1 MAAQTADMAD
11 SLSDNADD
19 LLRHAPPGYKFD
31 EDLWPDIFKFGKHIL
46 DVACQGEPECEPK
59 RDEMSTFLEKP
70 AQAVGVEI
78 EKLDATPLPA
88 PLDAPPQGEGGTER
102 PLARCPFP
110 QRSQARGPSLYV
122 GDSSFQCWFR
132 EETEKRI
139 MVKRWE
145 EGEPRYT
152 QGCVMWP
159 GRSLGCFR
167 EPERALIE
175 ELKRF
180 PEHMRVMWMITPTLS
195 GVNMGAIV
203 KTHKNKLK
211 QATWYDV
218 AARELC
224 RCMKKHL
231 GHVHEGLP
239 FMAPD
244 LNGVWGPT
252 LVSILYASHH
262 WEQTSTGWVDPFHPS
277 ELGLDKYKELV
288 WDALGREDVLSIKIL
303 DGWNFQEK
311 NSRKKPCSFE
321 SYAREMRKLLG
332 TNCVGHAIDVLETM
346 VRHAKKCVPPG
357 TKFRLREIAPP
368 GPNLAAQRTTASGQ
382 GSGGMRGATGGK
394 VDAGR
399 EVAVEAAFLE
409 AKKITEAQTRLWKA
423 QWSMFGPY
431 CKLASPPQKEG
442 MVIDAEQGL
451 KHSSNP
457 TQELDPREQN
467 EGQQKLMYELICEAG
482 RKRSARETSAAYR
495 GRAQHSGT
503 VSGQEDPPL
512 PSAPDA
518 SLAGDGPR
526 PVAGCSPVGNQELAQ
541 GRGQDSRTAS
551 GQVGPPHPLLAAA
564 PFPPPCP
571 PLSAA
576 LDASRADPLAAPPPA
591 PPAPPEKN
599 PPLQVKAKPRP
610 PLCPPRPPPPP
621 PPVVKRRRT
630 QNWRWCIGPDL
641 DEEEA
646 RKRETATID
655 FVFGAE

>member
-31 EDLWPDIFKFGKHIL
+31 EPPWPDLRKLAKHIL

-59 RDEMSTFLEKP
+59 RDEMNTFPEKP

-122 GDSSFQCWFR
+122 GDSSFRGWFR

-167 EPERALIE
+167 EPERALIG

-180 PEHMRVMWMITPTLS
+180 PEHMRVMWMITPALS

-218 AARELC
+218 AARNLC

-303 DGWNFQEK
+303 DGWNFDYHTC
-311 NSRKKPCSFE
+311 RKGECSVE
-321 SYAREMRKLLG
+321 SYAREMRMLLR
-332 TNCVGHAIDVLETM
+332 TNCVGHAIAVLQTM
-346 VRHAKKCVPPG
+346 AEHVKNGVPPS
-357 TKFRLREIAPP
+357 TKIWLREITPP

-399 EVAVEAAFLE
+399 EVAVKAAFLE
-409 AKKITEAQTRLWKA
+409 AKKITEAQTRLWKT

-457 TQELDPREQN
+457 RLELDPREQN
-467 EGQQKLMYELICEAG
+467 EGQQKLGYELICEAG
-482 RKRSARETSAAYR
+482 RKRRARDNSAAYR

-526 PVAGCSPVGNQELAQ
+526 PVAGCPPVGNQELAQ

-551 GQVGPPHPLLAAA
+551 GQVGPPHPLLAVA

-576 LDASRADPLAAPPPA
+576 LDASRADPLAAPPA
-591 PPAPPEKN
+591 QD

-610 PLCPPRPPPPP
+610 PLRPPPPP
-621 PPVVKRRRT
+621 FVKRRRT
-630 QNWRWCIGPDL
+630 QNWTGIGPDS

-646 RKRETATID
+646 RKRAPID

>member
-1 MAAQTADMAD
+1 
-11 SLSDNADD
+11 
-19 LLRHAPPGYKFD
+19 
-31 EDLWPDIFKFGKHIL
+31 
-46 DVACQGEPECEPK
+46 
-59 RDEMSTFLEKP
+59 
-70 AQAVGVEI
+70 
-78 EKLDATPLPA
+78 
-88 PLDAPPQGEGGTER
+88 
-102 PLARCPFP
+102 
-110 QRSQARGPSLYV
+110 
-122 GDSSFQCWFR
+122 
-132 EETEKRI
+132 
-139 MVKRWE
+139 
-145 EGEPRYT
+145 
-152 QGCVMWP
+152 
-159 GRSLGCFR
+159 
-167 EPERALIE
+167 
-175 ELKRF
+175 
-180 PEHMRVMWMITPTLS
+180 MRVMWMITPTLS

-277 ELGLDKYKELV
+277 ELGLNKYKELV

-303 DGWNFQEK
+303 DGWNFQPNK
-311 NSRKKPCSFE
+311 SKKGFCSFE
-321 SYAREMRKLLG
+321 SYAQEMRMLLG
-332 TNCVGHAIDVLETM
+332 TNCVGHAIDVLQTM
-346 VRHAKKCVPPG
+346 AEHVKNGVPPS
-357 TKFRLREIAPP
+357 TKIWLREITPP

-394 VDAGR
+394 ADAGR
-399 EVAVEAAFLE
+399 EVAVEAASLE
-409 AKKITEAQTRLWKA
+409 AKKIAEAQTRLWKEP
-423 QWSMFGPY
+423 WSMFSPH
-431 CKLASPPQKEG
+431 CKLASPPQKEEG

-457 TQELDPREQN
+457 RLVLGPREQN
-467 EGQQKLMYELICEAG
+467 LEQQKLRYKLICEAG
-482 RKRSARETSAAYR
+482 FKRRARDNSAADR

-526 PVAGCSPVGNQELAQ
+526 PVAGCPPVGNQELAQ

-599 PPLQVKAKPRP
+599 PPVQVKAKPRP

-630 QNWRWCIGPDL
+630 QNWKWCIGPDL

-655 FVFGAE
+655 FVFGAQ